1 MLLTPEQDQYLRDHH
16 LAVLATSSRSDG
28 SPQVS
33 TIRYDYDGTD
43 IVISIKSYTAKW
55 KNVLK
60 QPKVGLVVNDGR
72 RQMIVYGT
80 AEAIDRDPQRLALT
94 KRAGGGRGRYAE
106 GSDEEIVKRLDE
118 DERTVL
124 RITPRRV
131 LMND

>member
-1 MLLTPEQDQYLRDHH
+1 MLTPEQDQFLRDHH

-60 QPKVGLVVNDGR
+60 QPKVGMVVNDGR
-72 RQMIVYGT
+72 KQLIVYGA
-80 AEAIDRDPQRLALT
+80 AEAIDRDPERLALH
-94 KRAGGGRGRYAE
+94 KRLTRGQGRYGA
-106 GSDEEIVKRLDE
+106 GTDEEIIQRLDE
-118 DERTVL
+118 DERTAL
-124 RITPRRV
+124 RITPRRAF
-131 LMND
+131 MND

>member
-1 MLLTPEQDQYLRDHH
+1 MLTPEQDQYLREHH
-16 LAVLATSSRSDG
+16 LAVLATSSRTDG

-33 TIRYDYDGTD
+33 TIRYDYNGSD

-72 RQMIVYGT
+72 KQLIVYGT
-80 AEAIDRDPQRLALT
+80 AEPIERDPERLALH
-94 KRAGGGRGRYAE
+94 KRLSGGRGRYGE
-106 GSDEEIVKRLDE
+106 GSDEEIVRRLDE

-124 RITPRRV
+124 RIVPRRA

>member
-1 MLLTPEQDQYLRDHH
+1 MLTPEQDEFLRSHH
-16 LAVLATSSRSDG
+16 LAVLATSSRTDG

-60 QPKVGLVVNDGR
+60 QPKVGMVVNDGR
-72 RQMIVYGT
+72 RQLILYGV
-80 AEAIDRDPQRLALT
+80 AEPIAADPDRLTLHKRLT
-94 KRAGGGRGRYAE
+94 GGQGRYGG
-106 GSDEEIVKRLDE
+106 GSDEEIIARLDE
-118 DERTVL
+118 DERTAL
-124 RITPRRV
+124 RILPRRA